1 MDEHTEPL
9 AELKDVLG
17 HRKGFGGCLIF
28 PCTLTSLHNLIA
40 LAY

>member
-17 HRKGFGGCLIF
+17 HHKDLMAVLSF
-28 PCTLTSLHNLIA
+28 PVH
-40 LAY
+40 